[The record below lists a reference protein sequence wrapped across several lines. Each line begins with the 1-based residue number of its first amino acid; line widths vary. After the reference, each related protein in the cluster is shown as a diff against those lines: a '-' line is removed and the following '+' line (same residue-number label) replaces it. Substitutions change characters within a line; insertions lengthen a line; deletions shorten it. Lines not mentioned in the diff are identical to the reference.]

1 MLLTCI
7 LVSLRETLLPR
18 LRPLANQPVWFNNSG
33 STHVSFSHTRA
44 GVFFC
49 LKAVVTALHTSPLR
63 VSPHPPR
70 PELKAFQA
78 EVPGVSPPRGILI
91 LVTLVPAYLQGTSNW
106 LPEQRSFNLPHPE
119 VEP

>member
-1 MLLTCI
+1 GWR
-7 LVSLRETLLPR
+7 VFLPEGSPQ
-18 LRPLANQPVWFNNSG
+18 PL
-33 STHVSFSHTRA
+33 STHPRS
-44 GVFFC
+44 
-49 LKAVVTALHTSPLR
+49 L
-63 VSPHPPR
+63 R

-106 LPEQRSFNLPHPE
+106 LPAQRSFNLPHPE